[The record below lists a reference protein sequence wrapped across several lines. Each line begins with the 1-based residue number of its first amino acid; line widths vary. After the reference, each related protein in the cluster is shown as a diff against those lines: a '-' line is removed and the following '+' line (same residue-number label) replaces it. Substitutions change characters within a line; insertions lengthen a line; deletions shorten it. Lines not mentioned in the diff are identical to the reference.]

1 MVFKRNISIIRS
13 SAFVGL
19 LAVGALAACKD
30 STSPGTKRAVKLSFS
45 SQAARASLASLS
57 ASGSVV
63 VGPDG
68 ASRDVTVGTP
78 PDLVIAKAQIVIDQI
93 ELSPSEDVNCNGKG
107 ENGCEELD
115 HDPVLVDLPVVAG
128 TKAMFS
134 VPIAD
139 GTYSELEAEIQP
151 AERGIP
157 GRPEF
162 NGKSVRVE
170 GTYKGAPFVYFANVK
185 ADFKM
190 KLSPPLVINSASKN
204 ITINVDLSKWFLGT
218 DGKAIDPA
226 SAGVGGSNAAAV
238 VGNIKASLKSFRDDD
253 ESGEDKKG

>member
-1 MVFKRNISIIRS
+1 MVFTRRLSTLRS

-19 LAVGALAACKD
+19 IALGTLAACKD

-45 SQAARASLASLS
+45 SQPARASLASLS
-57 ASGSVV
+57 APGAVV

-68 ASRDVTVGTP
+68 ASRDISVGTP
-78 PDLVIAKAQIVIDQI
+78 PELVITKAQIVIDQI
-93 ELSPSEDVNCNGKG
+93 ELSPSDGVNCNGKG

-134 VPIAD
+134 VPVAE
-139 GTYSELEAEIQP
+139 GSYAELEAEIQP

-185 ADFKM
+185 AEFKL
-190 KLSPPLVINSASKN
+190 KFSPPLVINSTSKN
-204 ITINVDLSKWFLGT
+204 ITIGVDLSKWFLGT

-226 SAGVGGSNAAAV
+226 TAGVGGANASAV
-238 VGNIKASLKSFRDDD
+238 VRNIKASLRTFRDDD
-253 ESGEDKKG
+253 ESGSEK

>member
-1 MVFKRNISIIRS
+1 MVFKRRLPIFRS
-13 SAFVGL
+13 TAFVGV
-19 LAVGALAACKD
+19 LAIGALAACKD

-45 SQAARASLASLS
+45 SQATRAGLASLS
-57 ASGSVV
+57 APGSVV
-63 VGPDG
+63 VRPDG
-68 ASRDVTVGTP
+68 ASRDITVGTP
-78 PDLVIAKAQIVIDQI
+78 PDLIITKAQIVIDQI
-93 ELSPSEDVNCNGKG
+93 ELSPSEGVNCNGKG

-128 TKAMFS
+128 TKAMFN

-139 GTYSELEAEIQP
+139 GTYTELEAEIQP
-151 AERGIP
+151 AERGLP

-170 GTYKGAPFVYFANVK
+170 GTYKGAPFVYYANVK

-190 KLSPPLVINSASKN
+190 KFSPPLVINSASKN

-226 SAGVGGSNAAAV
+226 TAGVGGANAGAV
-238 VGNIKASLKSFRDDD
+238 VRNIKASFKSFRDDN
-253 ESGEDKKG
+253 ESGEDKQG